1 MPAPEVSAFGDG
13 SHAPGAS
20 GLTINGGGFGAF
32 PGSAWIFEND
42 DRSGDAD
49 ELTVN
54 DWNDIALDVD
64 IPASLNNAAGTRY
77 LRVQREDL
85 AWSNAL
91 AFTLESGVVTL
102 MPADL
107 VQTEVLDAVALTQ
120 THLLAAADIAQT
132 EVLDGVA
139 LAQTHVLSVGDLA
152 QVEALDG
159 VGLIV
164 EGTVAPIELAQLQLL
179 GAVLLSQ
186 VHQVGVGELV
196 QTQALDGPGL
206 SVTHA
211 LSPTDIAQLLAL
223 EAIALQQSHVVAV
236 IDIAQHQ
243 ALEAAGGGQVGYL
256 RASMI
261 RIYPLLSGSVSVK
274 PN

>member
-102 MPADL
+102 MPAGRR
-107 VQTEVLDAVALTQ
+107 TT
-120 THLLAAADIAQT
+120 AA
-132 EVLDGVA
+132 
-139 LAQTHVLSVGDLA
+139 H
-152 QVEALDG
+152 
-159 VGLIV
+159 
-164 EGTVAPIELAQLQLL
+164 P
-179 GAVLLSQ
+179 
-186 VHQVGVGELV
+186 
-196 QTQALDGPGL
+196 
-206 SVTHA
+206 
-211 LSPTDIAQLLAL
+211 
-223 EAIALQQSHVVAV
+223 AIAS
-236 IDIAQHQ
+236 
-243 ALEAAGGGQVGYL
+243 E
-256 RASMI
+256 RK
-261 RIYPLLSGSVSVK
+261 PPSGK
-274 PN
+274 PNRTFSRDCARSFTFHFSSTAPEEKKKTSYGVMAAPKRAMA